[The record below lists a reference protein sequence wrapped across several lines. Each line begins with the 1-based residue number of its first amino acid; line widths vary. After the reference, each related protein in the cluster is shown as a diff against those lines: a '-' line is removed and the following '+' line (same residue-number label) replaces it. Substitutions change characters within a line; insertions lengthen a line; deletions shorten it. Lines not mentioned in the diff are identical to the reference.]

1 MGDERHGSSAATGVT
16 GMLVDRRA
24 LVTGGGQGVGRGIAL
39 ALSEAGAAVVL
50 LGRTEQKLRS
60 VQTEI
65 TERGGSAF
73 VVVADVRRPE
83 DVERG
88 VRETIAHL
96 GGLDVLVN
104 NAQTPA
110 LGSVL
115 SVDEADYI
123 ACWESGPLA
132 AFRFMRACRPHLGQG
147 SVVINLGSGTSVN
160 PNPAG
165 RGVYASAKAAIATLS
180 RAAGVEWGPDGIR
193 VLTVLPA
200 ATSPSAEAW
209 AERNPAEYE
218 RSVQSIPL
226 RRLGDPI
233 GDIGRAVAFLCGPD
247 AQFISATTIALDGG
261 QAYLR

>member
-1 MGDERHGSSAATGVT
+1 VT
-16 GMLVDRRA
+16 GSLAGRRA

-39 ALSEAGAAVVL
+39 ALAEAGAAVML
-50 LGRTEQKLRS
+50 LGRTEDKLRS
-60 VQTEI
+60 VQHEI
-65 TERGGSAF
+65 ADLGGDAF
-73 VVVADVRRPE
+73 TVVADVRRPE

-88 VRETIAHL
+88 VHETVERL
-96 GGLDVLVN
+96 GGLDILVN
-104 NAQTPA
+104 NAQIGA

-115 SVDEADYI
+115 SADEAAFV

-132 AFRFMRACRPHLGQG
+132 TFRFLRACRPHLRPG

-165 RGVYASAKAAIATLS
+165 RGVYASAKAAIAALS

-193 VLTVLPA
+193 VVTVLPA
-200 ATSPSAEAW
+200 ATSPAAEAW
-209 AERNPAEYE
+209 AEANPSEFE
-218 RSVQSIPL
+218 RSLQSIPL
-226 RRLGDPI
+226 RRLGDPVA
-233 GDIGRAVAFLCGPD
+233 DIGRAVAFLCGPD

>member
-1 MGDERHGSSAATGVT
+1 VS
-16 GMLVDRRA
+16 GMLSERRA

-39 ALSEAGAAVVL
+39 ALAEEGAAVVL
-50 LGRTEQKLRS
+50 LGRTEETLRS
-60 VQTEI
+60 VQREI
-65 TERGGSAF
+65 TEGGGSAEI
-73 VVVADVRRPE
+73 VVADVRRPA
-83 DVERG
+83 DVDRA
-88 VRETIAHL
+88 VRETVEHL

-104 NAQTPA
+104 NAQISS

-115 SVDEADYI
+115 SVDEDAYI

-132 AFRFMRACRPHLGQG
+132 TFRFMRACHPYLGAG

-180 RAAGVEWGPDGIR
+180 RAAGVEWGSDGIR

-200 ATSPSAEAW
+200 ATSPTAEAW

-218 RSVQSIPL
+218 RSLQSIPL

-233 GDIGRAVAFLCGPD
+233 MDIGRAVAFLCSPA
-247 AQFISATTIALDGG
+247 AQFISATTVALDGG

>member
-1 MGDERHGSSAATGVT
+1 MS
-16 GMLVDRRA
+16 GMLAGRRA

-39 ALSEAGAAVVL
+39 ALAEEGASVVL
-50 LGRTEQKLRS
+50 LGRTEAKLRA
-60 VQTEI
+60 VQEEI
-65 TERGGSAF
+65 TGSGGSAF
-73 VVVADVRRPE
+73 VVVADVRLAA
-83 DVERG
+83 DVERA
-88 VRETIAHL
+88 VRETVEHL

-104 NAQTPA
+104 NAQIGA

-115 SVDEADYI
+115 SVDEADYV

-132 AFRFMRACRPHLGQG
+132 AFRFMRACHPHLGPG
-147 SVVINLGSGTSVN
+147 SVIVNLGSGTSVN
-160 PNPAG
+160 PMPAG

-180 RAAGVEWGPDGIR
+180 RAAGVEWGPAGIR

-209 AERNPAEYE
+209 AERNPSEYE

-226 RRLGDPI
+226 RRLGDPVA
-233 GDIGRAVAFLCGPD
+233 DIGRAVALLCSPAAG
-247 AQFISATTIALDGG
+247 FISATTIALDGG